1 MKKNI
6 NIVEQILRV
15 IFGAAIIFLVLTR
28 FPMFVGSGNL
38 VVLFLF
44 LFGAMLLGS
53 GLIGYSP
60 IYDLLNISTTT
71 DEEEEEPRVKGVA
84 KVSVSEVVSSPQGAS
99 FSPVAPEPQ
108 AEEKHE
114 SHKVVKRTHHRAHK
128 KAKAK
133 AEEKKTTKTTRK
145 RTKKAKST
153 SKKEV
158 KKEEEPK
165 KTKTHRKKKSTST
178 KTTKKRSSRKKKE

>member
-71 DEEEEEPRVKGVA
+71 DEKEEEPRVKGVA

-114 SHKVVKRTHHRAHK
+114 SHKTVKRTHHRAHK

-153 SKKEV
+153 SKKEAKGDEKSE
-158 KKEEEPK
+158 KKEK
-165 KTKTHRKKKSTST
+165 IK
-178 KTTKKRSSRKKKE
+178 KKRSKRKVKKSKSTAKKE